1 MVTRAAE
8 QLAMHARA
16 GVAFLLVSG
25 ASGSGKSSLAK
36 AAVVPRLMKPQRI
49 SGLAFLRRV
58 VLQPALADGSDLFL
72 GLAQALTR

>member
-1 MVTRAAE
+1 M
-8 QLAMHARA
+8 AMHARA

-25 ASGSGKSSLAK
+25 ESSLVK

-58 VLQPALADGSDLFL
+58 VLQPALAEGSDLFL